1 MSKKIDKLKKEKDL
15 TGYESAQRKRFLRHE
30 QDSGNQESNSV
41 VLWHKTYIKR
51 IRKRFGLSKYQVL
64 WVTFGKGLI
73 IGYALAFFLHR

>member
-51 IRKRFGLSKYQVL
+51 IRKRFGLSKYQML
-64 WVTFGKGLI
+64 WLCFGKGLAV
-73 IGYALAFFLHR
+73 GYALALLLQR

>member
-51 IRKRFGLSKYQVL
+51 IRKRFGLSKYQML
-64 WVTFGKGLI
+64 WLSFGKGLAV
-73 IGYALAFFLHR
+73 GYALAFLLHR